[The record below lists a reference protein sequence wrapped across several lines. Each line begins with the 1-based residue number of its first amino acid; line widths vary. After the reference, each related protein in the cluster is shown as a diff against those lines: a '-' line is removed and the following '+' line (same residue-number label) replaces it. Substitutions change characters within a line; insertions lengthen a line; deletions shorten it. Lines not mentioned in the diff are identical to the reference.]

1 MRTSRIGIVGLVLV
15 ALLALA
21 ADAAAADRVAADVGK
36 AGDMPVNINTA
47 SVKQLMKLEGVGQKV
62 AERIVEYRTTNG
74 PFKKAEDVRKVE
86 GVGSGLFDKNRD
98 RIVVK

>member
-21 ADAAAADRVAADVGK
+21 ADAVAADRAAADVGK
-36 AGDMPVNINTA
+36 AGDSPVNINTA

-62 AERIVEYRTTNG
+62 AERIVEFRTAHG

>member
-21 ADAAAADRVAADVGK
+21 GDAAAADRAAADVGK
-36 AGDMPVNINTA
+36 TGDAPVNINTA

-62 AERIVEYRTTNG
+62 AERIVEYRTAHG

>member
-21 ADAAAADRVAADVGK
+21 ADAVAADRAAADVGK
-36 AGDMPVNINTA
+36 AGDAPVNINTA

-62 AERIVEYRTTNG
+62 AERIVEYRTAHG

-98 RIVVK
+98 RIIVK